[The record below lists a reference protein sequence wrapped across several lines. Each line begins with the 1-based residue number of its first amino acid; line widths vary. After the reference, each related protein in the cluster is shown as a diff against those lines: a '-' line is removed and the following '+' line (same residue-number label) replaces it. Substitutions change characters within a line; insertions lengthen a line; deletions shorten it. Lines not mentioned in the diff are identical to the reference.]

1 VKSVSITTVPTNVA
15 SLVNDATV
23 WVTLATETEGATI
36 YYTLDGTLPTVDST
50 IYADPITVK
59 ANNTDG
65 KSIKVKAIG
74 VKEGLDNSLLAE
86 KSIVFKAVDV
96 SAKLTEVELQVS
108 YKEIDEITIPICEDA
123 EEYPAII
130 GLVAE
135 DFTLVKD
142 FNKPNQIIIEEV
154 LLDAVP
160 LTKEYAMT
168 LPDGENFSPG
178 EYRLVFSKTGYS
190 FAFIDFEI
198 EDFLANAIEALT
210 EVIAFA
216 TTSKGTAV
224 VSEDGTNID
233 SEAYW
238 VSSEVMTA
246 YTNAIATAQGV
257 LDNTAAIFEEIAQA
271 ITDLD
276 TATTTFNE
284 AKKPGTKVAD

>member
-1 VKSVSITTVPTNVA
+1 
-15 SLVNDATV
+15 
-23 WVTLATETEGATI
+23 
-36 YYTLDGTLPTVDST
+36 
-50 IYADPITVK
+50 
-59 ANNTDG
+59 
-65 KSIKVKAIG
+65 
-74 VKEGLDNSLLAE
+74 
-86 KSIVFKAVDV
+86 
-96 SAKLTEVELQVS
+96 
-108 YKEIDEITIPICEDA
+108 
-123 EEYPAII
+123 
-130 GLVAE
+130 
-135 DFTLVKD
+135 
-142 FNKPNQIIIEEV
+142 
-154 LLDAVP
+154 
-160 LTKEYAMT
+160 M
-168 LPDGENFSPG
+168 
-178 EYRLVFSKTGYS
+178 
-190 FAFIDFEI
+190 
-198 EDFLANAIEALT
+198 ANAIEALT

>member
-1 VKSVSITTVPTNVA
+1 
-15 SLVNDATV
+15 
-23 WVTLATETEGATI
+23 
-36 YYTLDGTLPTVDST
+36 
-50 IYADPITVK
+50 
-59 ANNTDG
+59 
-65 KSIKVKAIG
+65 
-74 VKEGLDNSLLAE
+74 
-86 KSIVFKAVDV
+86 
-96 SAKLTEVELQVS
+96 
-108 YKEIDEITIPICEDA
+108 
-123 EEYPAII
+123 
-130 GLVAE
+130 
-135 DFTLVKD
+135 
-142 FNKPNQIIIEEV
+142 
-154 LLDAVP
+154 
-160 LTKEYAMT
+160 MT

-284 AKKPGTKVAD
+284 AKKPGTKEAVVVSVDGKGIVYGEEWVTVAVYGAYVVALKC